1 MEAGIDDKLRDVGW
15 IVDLIDE
22 ITKPPKK
29 PGPKKGTKYHPR
41 RIVN

>member
-1 MEAGIDDKLRDVGW
+1 MEAGLTDKLRDVGW

-29 PGPKKGTKYHPR
+29 PGPKTGTKYRPR
-41 RIVN
+41 KTVK